1 LTIKNLGAKQTR
13 QVKRLNAQSRVAL
26 TVTPVENRLSY
37 LWSLFDFTHPG
48 LLGTEKVFASEHL
61 PPRGIRA
68 TLAGARETH
77 TGVVPQREV
86 LFLAGI
92 AISQAPQFCAGRGD
106 SQVRAARVRIALT

>member
-26 TVTPVENRLSY
+26 TGTPVENRLSD
-37 LWSLFDFTHPG
+37 LLSLFDFTHPG

-61 PPRGIRA
+61 PRGIA
-68 TLAGARETH
+68 TIAGARETH

-92 AISQAPQFCAGRGD
+92 AISQAPQFCGGRGD